1 MILNIQGIADAH
13 THTLAETHTDTP
25 SLTYTPLNTRTA
37 NAHAAITHYPLR
49 TSHRYRTYPDTDAH
63 VTHTTAKT
71 HTG

>member
-37 NAHAAITHYPLR
+37 NAHAAITHYP
-49 TSHRYRTYPDTDAH
+49 
-63 VTHTTAKT
+63 
-71 HTG
+71 